1 MNIHMDQNFLNAK
14 ARGIEAPYAVGF
26 MPFDEK
32 DGRIVLKNINRDQL
46 SQDAALST
54 QPNVGA
60 PAALYTYVDP
70 RIIDVLFGVTNAT
83 KFFDKTLVG
92 SFTQDYATFSVE
104 EVAGQVSP
112 YNDFANGT
120 STDVNYNFP
129 VRQNFRYQTTIKY
142 GDLETAKLAEA
153 NVNLPARKQNAA
165 AQIIARAEN
174 KFQLYGVAGMEIYGM
189 LNDPNIPESISP
201 VSVNSKSTWAEKIAA
216 DPNNAA
222 TLVFNDVNKL
232 WQELTANNGGHL
244 DVNAPIV
251 LGISNKM
258 IGYLTQPNQF
268 GKTAKVM
275 LQENYPNIEIVQL
288 PELSTAAG
296 EMLYMTVKE
305 VYGDETGFSAFS
317 RAFGLGRLIAHES
330 SFTQK
335 ATAGTWGCVIRRPS
349 LVATMVGI

>member
-1 MNIHMDQNFLNAK
+1 MSFDLDFAK
-14 ARGIEAPYAVGF
+14 SRGINAPYAVGF
-26 MPFDEK
+26 MPYEER
-32 DGRIVLKNINRDQL
+32 DGHIVLKDVSRDQL
-46 SQDAALST
+46 AQDAALST

-60 PAALYTYVDP
+60 PAALYTYIDP
-70 RIIDVLFGVTNAT
+70 RIIEVLFGVTNAT
-83 KFFDKTLVG
+83 KFFPKSLVG
-92 SFTQDYATFSVE
+92 RWTQDYADFAVE
-104 EVAGQVSP
+104 EVVGKVSP

-120 STDVNYNFP
+120 TSDVNYNYP

-142 GDLETAKLAEA
+142 GELETAKLAEA
-153 NVNLPARKQNAA
+153 KINLPARKQNAA

-174 KFQLYGVAGMEIYGM
+174 KFQLYGVSGMEIYGM
-189 LNDPNIPESISP
+189 LNDPNIPKTITP
-201 VSVNSKSTWAEKIAA
+201 ISVNSNSTWAAKIAA

-258 IGYLTQPNQF
+258 IGYLTQPNQY

-275 LQENYPNIEIVQL
+275 LQENYPNIEFVQL
-288 PELSTAAG
+288 PELSTDAG
-296 EMLYMTVKE
+296 EMLYMTVRE
-305 VYGDETGFSAFS
+305 LYGDETGWSAFS
-317 RAFGLGRLIAHES
+317 MAFQLGRLVAHES

-335 ATAGTWGCVIRRPS
+335 ASAGTWGCVIRRPS
-349 LVATMVGI
+349 LVATMTGI

>member
-1 MNIHMDQNFLNAK
+1 MSFDLDFAK
-14 ARGIEAPYAVGF
+14 SRGINAPYAVGF
-26 MPFDEK
+26 MPYEER
-32 DGRIVLKNINRDQL
+32 DGHIVLKDVSRDQL
-46 SQDAALST
+46 AQDAALST

-60 PAALYTYVDP
+60 PAALYTYIDP
-70 RIIDVLFGVTNAT
+70 RIIEVLFGVTNAT
-83 KFFDKTLVG
+83 KFFPKSLVG
-92 SFTQDYATFSVE
+92 RWTQDYADFAVE
-104 EVAGQVSP
+104 EVVGKVSP

-120 STDVNYNFP
+120 TSDVNYNYP

-142 GDLETAKLAEA
+142 GELETAKLAEA
-153 NVNLPARKQNAA
+153 KINLPARKQNAA

-174 KFQLYGVAGMEIYGM
+174 KFQLYGVSGMEIYGM
-189 LNDPNIPESISP
+189 LNDPNIPETITP
-201 VSVNSKSTWAEKIAA
+201 ISVNSNSTWAAKIAA

-258 IGYLTQPNQF
+258 IGYLTQPNQY

-275 LQENYPNIEIVQL
+275 LQENYPNIEFVQL
-288 PELSTAAG
+288 PELSTNAG
-296 EMLYMTVKE
+296 EMLYMTVRE
-305 VYGDETGFSAFS
+305 LYGDETGWSAFS
-317 RAFGLGRLIAHES
+317 MAFQLGRLVAHES

-335 ATAGTWGCVIRRPS
+335 ASAGTWGCVIRRPS
-349 LVATMVGI
+349 LVATMTGI

>member
-46 SQDAALST
+46 AQDAALST

-153 NVNLPARKQNAA
+153 NVNLPARKP
-165 AQIIARAEN
+165 RR
-174 KFQLYGVAGMEIYGM
+174 
-189 LNDPNIPESISP
+189 S
-201 VSVNSKSTWAEKIAA
+201 
-216 DPNNAA
+216 
-222 TLVFNDVNKL
+222 
-232 WQELTANNGGHL
+232 
-244 DVNAPIV
+244 
-251 LGISNKM
+251 
-258 IGYLTQPNQF
+258 
-268 GKTAKVM
+268 
-275 LQENYPNIEIVQL
+275 L
-288 PELSTAAG
+288 PELKTSSSSTALRAWKSTACSMIRTSRNRFLRCRSIANLRG
-296 EMLYMTVKE
+296 LKRSRPTRTTRPRSCSMT
-305 VYGDETGFSAFS
+305 
-317 RAFGLGRLIAHES
+317 
-330 SFTQK
+330 
-335 ATAGTWGCVIRRPS
+335 
-349 LVATMVGI
+349 

>member
-1 MNIHMDQNFLNAK
+1 MSFDLDFAK
-14 ARGIEAPYAVGF
+14 SRGINAPYAVGF
-26 MPFDEK
+26 MPYEER
-32 DGRIVLKNINRDQL
+32 DGHIVLKDVSRDQL
-46 SQDAALST
+46 AQDAALST

-60 PAALYTYVDP
+60 PAALYTYIDP
-70 RIIDVLFGVTNAT
+70 RIIEVLFGVTNAT
-83 KFFDKTLVG
+83 KFFPKSLVG
-92 SFTQDYATFSVE
+92 RWTQDYADFAVE
-104 EVAGQVSP
+104 EVVGKVSP

-120 STDVNYNFP
+120 TSDVNYNYP

-142 GDLETAKLAEA
+142 GELETAKLAEA
-153 NVNLPARKQNAA
+153 KINLPARKQNAA

-174 KFQLYGVAGMEIYGM
+174 KFQLYGVSGMEIYGM
-189 LNDPNIPESISP
+189 LNDPNIPETITP
-201 VSVNSKSTWAEKIAA
+201 ISVNSNSTWAAKIAA

-258 IGYLTQPNQF
+258 IGYLTQPNQY

-275 LQENYPNIEIVQL
+275 LQENYPNIEFVQL
-288 PELSTAAG
+288 PELSTDAG
-296 EMLYMTVKE
+296 EMLYMTVRE
-305 VYGDETGFSAFS
+305 LYGDETGWSAFS
-317 RAFGLGRLIAHES
+317 MAFQLGRLVAHES

-335 ATAGTWGCVIRRPS
+335 ASAGTWGCVIRRPS
-349 LVATMVGI
+349 LVATMTGI

>member
-1 MNIHMDQNFLNAK
+1 MSFDLDFAK
-14 ARGIEAPYAVGF
+14 SRGINAPYAVGF
-26 MPFDEK
+26 MPYEER
-32 DGRIVLKNINRDQL
+32 DGHIVLKDVSRDQL
-46 SQDAALST
+46 AQDAALST

-60 PAALYTYVDP
+60 PAALYTYIDP
-70 RIIDVLFGVTNAT
+70 RIIEVLFGVTNAT
-83 KFFDKTLVG
+83 KFFPKSLVG
-92 SFTQDYATFSVE
+92 RWTQDYADFAVE
-104 EVAGQVSP
+104 EVVGKVSP

-120 STDVNYNFP
+120 TSDVNYNYP

-142 GDLETAKLAEA
+142 GELETAKLAEA
-153 NVNLPARKQNAA
+153 KINLPARKQNAA

-174 KFQLYGVAGMEIYGM
+174 KFQLYGVSGMEIYGM
-189 LNDPNIPESISP
+189 LNDPNIPETITP
-201 VSVNSKSTWAEKIAA
+201 ISVNSNSTWAAKIAA

-258 IGYLTQPNQF
+258 IGYLTQPNQY

-275 LQENYPNIEIVQL
+275 LQENYPNIEFVQL
-288 PELSTAAG
+288 PELSTDAS
-296 EMLYMTVKE
+296 EMLYMTVRE
-305 VYGDETGFSAFS
+305 LYGDETGWSAFS
-317 RAFGLGRLIAHES
+317 MAFQLGRLVAHES

-335 ATAGTWGCVIRRPS
+335 ASAGTWGCVIRRPS
-349 LVATMVGI
+349 LVATMTGI

>member
-1 MNIHMDQNFLNAK
+1 MSFDLDFAK
-14 ARGIEAPYAVGF
+14 SRGINAPYAVGF
-26 MPFDEK
+26 MPYEER
-32 DGRIVLKNINRDQL
+32 DGHIVLKDVSRDQL
-46 SQDAALST
+46 AQDAALST

-60 PAALYTYVDP
+60 PAALYTYIDP
-70 RIIDVLFGVTNAT
+70 RIIEVLFGVTNAT
-83 KFFDKTLVG
+83 KFFPKSLVG
-92 SFTQDYATFSVE
+92 RWTQDYADFAVE
-104 EVAGQVSP
+104 EVVGKVSP

-120 STDVNYNFP
+120 TSDVNYNYP

-142 GDLETAKLAEA
+142 GELETAKLAEA
-153 NVNLPARKQNAA
+153 KINLPARKQNAA

-174 KFQLYGVAGMEIYGM
+174 KFQLYGVSGMEIYGM
-189 LNDPNIPESISP
+189 LNDPNIPETITP
-201 VSVNSKSTWAEKIAA
+201 ISVNSNSTWATKIAA

-258 IGYLTQPNQF
+258 IGYLTQPNQY

-275 LQENYPNIEIVQL
+275 LQENYPNIEFVQL
-288 PELSTAAG
+288 PELSTDAG
-296 EMLYMTVKE
+296 EMLYMTVRE
-305 VYGDETGFSAFS
+305 LYGDETGWSAFS
-317 RAFGLGRLIAHES
+317 MAFQLGRLVAHES

-335 ATAGTWGCVIRRPS
+335 ASAGTWGCVIRRPS
-349 LVATMVGI
+349 LVATMTGI

>member
-1 MNIHMDQNFLNAK
+1 MSFDLDFAK
-14 ARGIEAPYAVGF
+14 SRGINAPYAVGF
-26 MPFDEK
+26 MPYEER
-32 DGRIVLKNINRDQL
+32 DGHIVLKDVSRDQL
-46 SQDAALST
+46 AQDAALST

-60 PAALYTYVDP
+60 PAALYTYIDP
-70 RIIDVLFGVTNAT
+70 RIIEVLFGVTNAT
-83 KFFDKTLVG
+83 KFFPKSLVG
-92 SFTQDYATFSVE
+92 RWTQDYADFAVE
-104 EVAGQVSP
+104 EVVGKVSP

-120 STDVNYNFP
+120 TSDVNYNYP

-142 GDLETAKLAEA
+142 GELETAKLAEA
-153 NVNLPARKQNAA
+153 KINLPARKQNAA

-174 KFQLYGVAGMEIYGM
+174 KFQLYGVSGMEIYGM
-189 LNDPNIPESISP
+189 LNDPNIPNTITP
-201 VSVNSKSTWAEKIAA
+201 ISVNSNSTWAAKIAA

-258 IGYLTQPNQF
+258 IGYLTQPNQY

-275 LQENYPNIEIVQL
+275 LQENYPNIEFVQL
-288 PELSTAAG
+288 PELSTDAG
-296 EMLYMTVKE
+296 EMLYMTVRE
-305 VYGDETGFSAFS
+305 LYGDETGWSAFS
-317 RAFGLGRLIAHES
+317 MAFQLGRLVAHES

-335 ATAGTWGCVIRRPS
+335 ASAGTWGCVIRRPS
-349 LVATMVGI
+349 LVATMTGI

>member
-1 MNIHMDQNFLNAK
+1 MSFDLDFAK
-14 ARGIEAPYAVGF
+14 SRGINAPYAVGF
-26 MPFDEK
+26 MPYEER
-32 DGRIVLKNINRDQL
+32 DGHIVLKDVSRDQL
-46 SQDAALST
+46 AQDAALST

-60 PAALYTYVDP
+60 PAALYTYIDP
-70 RIIDVLFGVTNAT
+70 RIIEVLFGVTNAT
-83 KFFDKTLVG
+83 KFFPKSLVG
-92 SFTQDYATFSVE
+92 RWTQDYADFAVE
-104 EVAGQVSP
+104 EVVGKVSP

-120 STDVNYNFP
+120 TSDVNYNYP

-142 GDLETAKLAEA
+142 GELETAKLAEA
-153 NVNLPARKQNAA
+153 KINLPARKQNAA

-174 KFQLYGVAGMEIYGM
+174 KFQLYGVSGMEIYGM
-189 LNDPNIPESISP
+189 LNDPNIPETITP
-201 VSVNSKSTWAEKIAA
+201 ISVNSNSTWAAKIAA

-258 IGYLTQPNQF
+258 IGYLTQPNQY

-275 LQENYPNIEIVQL
+275 LQENYPNIEFVQL
-288 PELSTAAG
+288 PELSTDAG
-296 EMLYMTVKE
+296 EMLYMTVRE
-305 VYGDETGFSAFS
+305 LYGDETGWSAFS
-317 RAFGLGRLIAHES
+317 MAFQLGRLVAHES

-335 ATAGTWGCVIRRPS
+335 ASAGTWGCVIRRPS
-349 LVATMVGI
+349 LVATMAGI

>member
-1 MNIHMDQNFLNAK
+1 MSFDLDFAK
-14 ARGIEAPYAVGF
+14 SRGINAPYAVGF
-26 MPFDEK
+26 MPYEER
-32 DGRIVLKNINRDQL
+32 DGHIVLKDVSRDQL
-46 SQDAALST
+46 AQDAAFST

-60 PAALYTYVDP
+60 PAALYTYIDP
-70 RIIDVLFGVTNAT
+70 RIIEVLFGVTNAT
-83 KFFDKTLVG
+83 KFFPKSLVG
-92 SFTQDYATFSVE
+92 RWTQDYADFAVE
-104 EVAGQVSP
+104 EVVGKVSP

-120 STDVNYNFP
+120 TSDVNYNYP

-142 GDLETAKLAEA
+142 GELETAKLAEA
-153 NVNLPARKQNAA
+153 KINLPARKQNAA

-174 KFQLYGVAGMEIYGM
+174 KFQLYGVSGMEIYGM
-189 LNDPNIPESISP
+189 LNDPNIPETITP
-201 VSVNSKSTWAEKIAA
+201 ISVNSNSTWAAKIAA

-258 IGYLTQPNQF
+258 IGYLTQPNQY

-275 LQENYPNIEIVQL
+275 LQENYPNIEFVQL
-288 PELSTAAG
+288 PELSTDAG
-296 EMLYMTVKE
+296 EMLYMTVRE
-305 VYGDETGFSAFS
+305 LYGDETGWSAFS
-317 RAFGLGRLIAHES
+317 MAFQLGRLVAHES

-335 ATAGTWGCVIRRPS
+335 ASAGTWGCVIRRPS
-349 LVATMVGI
+349 LVATMTGI

>member
-46 SQDAALST
+46 AQDAALST

-165 AQIIARAEN
+165 A
-174 KFQLYGVAGMEIYGM
+174 
-189 LNDPNIPESISP
+189 
-201 VSVNSKSTWAEKIAA
+201 
-216 DPNNAA
+216 
-222 TLVFNDVNKL
+222 LVFNDVNKL

>member
-1 MNIHMDQNFLNAK
+1 MSFDLDFAK
-14 ARGIEAPYAVGF
+14 SRGINAPYAVGF
-26 MPFDEK
+26 MPYEER
-32 DGRIVLKNINRDQL
+32 DGHIVLKDVSRDQL
-46 SQDAALST
+46 AQDAALST

-60 PAALYTYVDP
+60 PAALYTYIDP
-70 RIIDVLFGVTNAT
+70 RIIEVLFGVTNAT
-83 KFFDKTLVG
+83 KFFPKSLVG
-92 SFTQDYATFSVE
+92 RWTQDYADFAVE
-104 EVAGQVSP
+104 EIVGKVSP

-120 STDVNYNFP
+120 TSDVNYNYP

-142 GDLETAKLAEA
+142 GELETAKLAEA
-153 NVNLPARKQNAA
+153 KINLPARKQNAA

-174 KFQLYGVAGMEIYGM
+174 KFQLYGVSGMEIYGM
-189 LNDPNIPESISP
+189 LNDPNIPETITP
-201 VSVNSKSTWAEKIAA
+201 ISVNSNSTWAAKIAA

-258 IGYLTQPNQF
+258 IGYLTQPNQY

-275 LQENYPNIEIVQL
+275 LQENYPNIEFVQL
-288 PELSTAAG
+288 PELSTDAG
-296 EMLYMTVKE
+296 EMLYMTVRE
-305 VYGDETGFSAFS
+305 LYGDETGWSAFS
-317 RAFGLGRLIAHES
+317 MAFQLGRLVAHES

-335 ATAGTWGCVIRRPS
+335 ASAGTWGCVIRRPS
-349 LVATMVGI
+349 LVATMTGI

>member
-1 MNIHMDQNFLNAK
+1 MSFDLDFAK
-14 ARGIEAPYAVGF
+14 SRGINAPYAVGF
-26 MPFDEK
+26 MPYEER
-32 DGRIVLKNINRDQL
+32 DGHIVLKDVSRDQL
-46 SQDAALST
+46 AQDAALST

-60 PAALYTYVDP
+60 PAALYTYIDP
-70 RIIDVLFGVTNAT
+70 RIIEVLFGVTNAT
-83 KFFDKTLVG
+83 KFFPKSLVG
-92 SFTQDYATFSVE
+92 SWTQDYADFAVE
-104 EVAGQVSP
+104 EVVGKVSP

-120 STDVNYNFP
+120 TSDVNYNYP

-142 GDLETAKLAEA
+142 GELETAKLAEA
-153 NVNLPARKQNAA
+153 KINLPARKQNAA

-174 KFQLYGVAGMEIYGM
+174 KFQLYGVSGMEIYGM
-189 LNDPNIPESISP
+189 LNDPNIPETITP
-201 VSVNSKSTWAEKIAA
+201 ISVNSNSTWAAKIAA

-258 IGYLTQPNQF
+258 IGYLTQPNQY

-275 LQENYPNIEIVQL
+275 LQENYPNIEFVQL
-288 PELSTAAG
+288 PELSTDTG
-296 EMLYMTVKE
+296 EMLYMTVRE
-305 VYGDETGFSAFS
+305 LYGDETGWSAFS
-317 RAFGLGRLIAHES
+317 MAFQLGRLVAHES

-335 ATAGTWGCVIRRPS
+335 ASAGTWGCVIRRPS
-349 LVATMVGI
+349 LVATMTGI